1 MASLVPNLLLALHT
15 YDPLSLSFALRT
27 LSTAS
32 LSIGLIKSV
41 LLNHRNVGCGFPVA
55 VHVAVIILPSS
66 TTIGLG
72 VTVTDVGG
80 SKKIY

>member
-1 MASLVPNLLLALHT
+1 
-15 YDPLSLSFALRT
+15 LRT

-41 LLNHRNVGCGFPVA
+41 LLNHLNVGCGFPVA
-55 VHVAVIILPSS
+55 VHVAVIVLPSS

-80 SKKIY
+80 SKKNSK